1 MAPPPLFLSL
11 LWVLTVFIGG
21 AAASV
26 CNITCSTD
34 YNTKLNC
41 SCSGS
46 VPALPVRLNV
56 TCSDDSDDEV
66 KGSCEIKPP
75 HSWCS
80 IVEENLY
87 LVASVDN
94 ICSATVSLPSSEGW
108 VELNESFRWAIS
120 QVVKPEPPVNIKVA
134 NATDPGFYNITW
146 SDTSDG
152 CLIYGVRIRNAT
164 DLFQDIIN
172 EVQGKE
178 KYFRLSEE
186 ILRPD
191 TAYIV
196 DVRAKHC
203 PDYYLQGPW
212 SEWSS
217 GIQWITAKASQ
228 EEEDLPGINFYW
240 LYISTPIILFLALL
254 LLGYLQKPCWLKK
267 LRMITYIPRPHEFFK
282 PLYQN
287 YDGNFT
293 EWVKPVFTE
302 YDYLK
307 VTTCI
312 TMMNEKQSE
321 ILSWRNEKQNY
332 SEDHEVKDGDD
343 FPHGAQL
350 PSNRLLQFQDSSTS
364 QGTVHSTGHISIH
377 TVTLSGEEFEGEVTS
392 QSSFRSYQDGESFGS
407 FDDANRDNASYD
419 LEESRVSQ
427 MDRQS
432 GISLREN
439 QIANDLLMENQNYP
453 PDAEFQE
460 AERVSLDSFKS
471 NEHSEDGYPHVDL
484 DTIDSGF
491 GECSSPGASDSPS
504 NSFPEQR
511 HLNSNYV
518 KQWMI
523 SSTIQEDPNNV
534 NNELHTV
541 TVASDS
547 QPQLQ

>member
-11 LWVLTVFIGG
+11 LWVLTLFIGG

-26 CNITCSTD
+26 CNVTCSTD
-34 YNTKLNC
+34 YNTMLNC

-46 VPALPVRLNV
+46 VPALPVRLDV
-56 TCSDDSDDEV
+56 TCSDDEV

-108 VELNESFRWAIS
+108 VELSESFRWAIS

-146 SDTSDG
+146 SDTSEG
-152 CLIYGVRIRNAT
+152 CLIYGVRIRNS
-164 DLFQDIIN
+164 N
-172 EVQGKE
+172 
-178 KYFRLSEE
+178 RMPMMLSEE

-217 GIQWITAKASQ
+217 GVQWITAKASL
-228 EEEDLPGINFYW
+228 EEEANLFINF
-240 LYISTPIILFLALL
+240 FMFFCVCFFR
-254 LLGYLQKPCWLKK
+254 CWLKK

-321 ILSWRNEKQNY
+321 ILSWRNEKQSY

-343 FPHGAQL
+343 FAHGAQL
-350 PSNRLLQFQDSSTS
+350 PSNRLLHFQDSSTS